1 MKDKMNFS
9 FVLPAYK
16 GKFLKVAIDSI
27 LAQDYRDFEL
37 IVVDD
42 CSPDH
47 LDEIVSGY
55 QDERVVYYKN
65 TENIGGRDLVAQW
78 NCCLEYAKGDY
89 VILATDDDL
98 YEPTFLSTF
107 VSLIEKYPDVDLF
120 RARIMQVDS
129 QNNII
134 DIDKCYKEYLSPMEF
149 RYHMMHGMRG
159 GIPQYIFKRK
169 TLVAKGGFVNFPKA
183 WAADDATALMM
194 SDKGV
199 VTSQEHLVR
208 FRWSDINISGDRKY
222 GLEKFMARLQ
232 FSRWLQQQRV
242 ETNDMADDWQRFY
255 QQHVADYLPIYNKI
269 TLISTMNAMTWGHW
283 IKGAQMLKD
292 SDLFSLKDKIS
303 IVLRSL
309 QTKI

>member
-1 MKDKMNFS
+1 MRIS
-9 FVLPAYK
+9 FILPAYK
-16 GKFLKVAIDSI
+16 GKYLRESIDSI
-27 LAQDYRDFEL
+27 LAQDYTDFEL

-42 CSPDH
+42 CSPDSIR
-47 LDEIVSGY
+47 EIVDSY
-55 QDERVVYYKN
+55 DDKRVSYYRN
-65 TENIGGRDLVAQW
+65 EQNIGGKDLVAQW
-78 NCCLEYAKGDY
+78 NHCLEYAKGDY

-98 YEPTFLSTF
+98 YEPNFLSTF
-107 VSLIEKYPDVDLF
+107 VPLIEKYPDVNMF
-120 RARIMQVDS
+120 RARILQVDS
-129 QNNII
+129 QNEIKYI
-134 DIDKCYKEYLSPMEF
+134 DNCYREYLSPVEF
-149 RYHMMHGMRG
+149 RYHLMHGMKG
-159 GIPQYIFKRK
+159 GIPQYIFKRSA
-169 TLVAKGGFVNFPKA
+169 LVEKGGFVNFPKA
-183 WAADDATALMM
+183 WASDDATALMM
-194 SDKGV
+194 SDRGV
-199 VTSQEHLVR
+199 VNSQEHLVR

-255 QQHVADYLPIYNKI
+255 QQHVANYLPIYNKI

>member
-1 MKDKMNFS
+1 MTFS

-16 GKFLKVAIDSI
+16 GKYLREAIGSI
-27 LAQDYRDFEL
+27 LAQNYHDFEL
-37 IVVDD
+37 VVVDD
-42 CSPDH
+42 CSTDPIR
-47 LDEIVSGY
+47 EIVDSY
-55 QDERVVYYKN
+55 DDKRISYYLN
-65 TENIGGRDLVAQW
+65 EQNIGGNDLVAQW
-78 NCCLEYAKGDY
+78 NHCLEYAKGDY

-98 YEPTFLSTF
+98 YESTFLSSF
-107 VSLIEKYPDVDLF
+107 VPLIEKYPDVDLF
-120 RARIMQVDS
+120 RARILT
-129 QNNII
+129 I
-134 DIDKCYKEYLSPMEF
+134 DANGTITSIDKCYKEYLSSVEF
-149 RYHMMHGMRG
+149 RYHMMHGMQG

-169 TLVAKGGFVNFPKA
+169 TLVNKGGFVNFPKA
-183 WAADDATALMM
+183 WASDDATALMM
-194 SDKGV
+194 SDRGV

-208 FRWSDINISGDRKY
+208 FRYSGVNISSDRSQ
-222 GLEKFMARLQ
+222 GLEKFKARLQ

-283 IKGAQMLKD
+283 IKGVQMLKG

-309 QTKI
+309 QGRI